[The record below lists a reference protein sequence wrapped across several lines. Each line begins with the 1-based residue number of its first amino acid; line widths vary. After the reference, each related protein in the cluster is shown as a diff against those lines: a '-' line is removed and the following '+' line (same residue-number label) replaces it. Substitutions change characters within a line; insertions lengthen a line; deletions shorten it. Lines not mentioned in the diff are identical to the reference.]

1 VTVPATSALVL
12 AGESPLPPTSGI
24 RQRVLH
30 LARAVAA
37 AQPVHLGV
45 LGPPGPVDGEPFTV
59 TGDGAL
65 RPRGASLRASLR
77 RPYAA
82 ARHDAP
88 GLARL
93 AAQGE
98 WGTVQAETPWLM
110 PPAVRAGRPV
120 VLDAH
125 NVETDFMRSLARAES
140 RPTHK
145 LRWAWE
151 AAKTERWERAASA
164 AAAAVCV
171 TGEHEAARFEE
182 LGARAVV
189 VVPNGVDVR
198 AVPFAPRPA
207 GAHFIYVGHF
217 GYRPNALA
225 AAELAEEV
233 LPALR
238 ATLPAASVALV
249 GRDPGPEVRR
259 LAGPHVEVTGEVP
272 DLEPHLQGAR
282 GTIIPLRTGAGTRLK
297 VLEAMAAG
305 VPIVSTPFGVE
316 GIGVRDGEHALLAG
330 TPRELAAAAARLAAD
345 DALCRRLAEGA
356 RRLVEERFDWPAV
369 AAPLVALHARLGARA

>member
-1 VTVPATSALVL
+1 MTVPATPALVL
-12 AGESPLPPTSGI
+12 AGESPLPPTSGV

-30 LARAVAA
+30 LARALAA

-93 AAQGE
+93 AAQGD
-98 WGTVQAETPWLM
+98 WATVQAETPWLM
-110 PPAVRAGRPV
+110 APAVQAGRPV

-125 NVETDFMRSLARAES
+125 NVETDFMRSLTRAES
-140 RPTHK
+140 RPAHK

-182 LGARAVV
+182 LGAREVV

-198 AVPFAPRPA
+198 AVPFSPRA
-207 GAHFIYVGHF
+207 TGARFVYVGHF

-225 AAELAEEV
+225 ALELAGEV
-233 LPALR
+233 LPLVR
-238 ATLPAASVALV
+238 ASVPQASLALV
-249 GRDPGPEVRR
+249 GREPDPDVRR
-259 LAGPHVEVTGEVP
+259 LTGPNVEVTGEVA
-272 DLEPHLQGAR
+272 DLAPYLRSAR
-282 GTIIPLRTGAGTRLK
+282 ATIIPLRTGAGTRLK

-316 GIGVRDGEHALLAG
+316 GIDVRDGEHVLLAE
-330 TPRELAAAAARLAAD
+330 TPRELAAAAARLAVD
-345 DALCRRLAEGA
+345 DALCRALAERARRLAEA
-356 RRLVEERFDWPAV
+356 RYDWRAV
-369 AAPLVALHARLGARA
+369 GAPLVALHARLGAAA